1 MVNEAEDRGET
12 GVSKSGHGFRQK
24 ILAQLGDTQL
34 EDSRGNSE
42 YEERRMGGFGGVQS
56 NQEEPHLIQNDKDEG
71 DEMAA

>member
-1 MVNEAEDRGET
+1 MRVVNEAEERGET

-42 YEERRMGGFGGVQS
+42 YEDQRMGGLVGG
-56 NQEEPHLIQNDKDEG
+56 G
-71 DEMAA
+71 G